1 MRIKVQHYIR
11 IILDIIK
18 IEGVEVMKITTAKN
32 FRDNLSEMI
41 DELIKSNEQLKVTT
55 EMGNVVVLS
64 ESHYNGI
71 METLRIYSNPQEKE
85 KIIEGLHTTIDAC
98 VSEDE
103 INRNNLESFN
113 TKITTKN
120 DDVVSC
126 SLD

>member
-1 MRIKVQHYIR
+1 
-11 IILDIIK
+11 
-18 IEGVEVMKITTAKN
+18 MKITTAEN

-71 METLRIYSNPQEKE
+71 METLRIYSNPQENE
-85 KIIEGLHTTIDAC
+85 KIIEGLNTKLDDC

-103 INRNNLESFN
+103 VEW
-113 TKITTKN
+113 
-120 DDVVSC
+120 
-126 SLD
+126 

>member
-1 MRIKVQHYIR
+1 
-11 IILDIIK
+11 
-18 IEGVEVMKITTAKN
+18 MKITTAKN

-55 EMGNVVVLS
+55 EIGNVVVLS

-85 KIIEGLHTTIDAC
+85 KIIEGLHTTIDDC

-103 INRNNLESFN
+103 INRNNF
-113 TKITTKN
+113 
-120 DDVVSC
+120 
-126 SLD
+126 